1 MKILVVDDS
10 ALMRTTIS
18 DILQCIP
25 NAEIKTARDG
35 MDALDKVMKWQ
46 PDVMTLDINM
56 PNMDGLTC
64 LTQIMVERPLPIVM
78 LSSLTHEGAITTL
91 EALYLGAVDFVAKP
105 GGTICGRLQEV
116 APLIREKV
124 RAAAKMRV
132 KVHTQ
137 LSVSPAEVEHKHN
150 SPVVEN
156 NEDHQLAIMGVST
169 GGPGT
174 VETILRHLP
183 ADFSLPIIVNQHMPE
198 SFTAAFAQRLNRH
211 LQQPVKEINRAL
223 VLEAGTVYVCKGDR
237 DCIVTLRD
245 GKLAAMPTPN
255 DSHFSWHPSVSKLV
269 ASAIRTCGEDNLL
282 CVMLTGMGDDG
293 ADEMAQVAQGNGI
306 VFAQEPTTCVV
317 PSMPEALLKRVP
329 HIPTGTP
336 EHLAYLMTEVVR
348 QSSRELRYGNY

>member
-18 DILQCIP
+18 DILQSIP

-64 LTQIMVERPLPIVM
+64 LTQIMVEHPLPIVM

-124 RAAAKMRV
+124 CAAAKMKA
-132 KVHTQ
+132 KVHTV
-137 LSVSPAEVEHKHN
+137 LPISPAEAEHKYK
-150 SPVVEN
+150 PPMGEKD
-156 NEDHQLAIMGVST
+156 EDHQLAIIGVST

-174 VETILRHLP
+174 IETILSHLP

-211 LQQPVKEINRAL
+211 LPQSVKEINRAL

-255 DSHFSWHPSVSKLV
+255 DSHFVWHPSVSKLV

-293 ADEMAQVAQGNGI
+293 ANEMAQVAQGNGI

-336 EHLAYLMTEVVR
+336 EHLAHLMTQVVR